1 MSCYAGHEWGSGVPI
16 QGKYHSKW
24 AKYSLKIGEIEL
36 IYARSAFKMFSKHK
50 SMPGALHERS
60 LPRGS
65 LGDIDRSDMLASKVQ
80 MLEQI
85 ARDSVASGRENNAIG
100 AIRLL
105 AELTGFGVDQKR

>member
-16 QGKYHSKW
+16 QGKQRPKW

-65 LGDIDRSDMLASKVQ
+65 LTQKKPLLLGQKVPQ
-80 MLEQI
+80 VETHSQ
-85 ARDSVASGRENNAIG
+85 
-100 AIRLL
+100 
-105 AELTGFGVDQKR
+105 

>member
-65 LGDIDRSDMLASKVQ
+65 LVEESSHKSLSKSSFPFSESKG
-80 MLEQI
+80 L
-85 ARDSVASGRENNAIG
+85 
-100 AIRLL
+100 
-105 AELTGFGVDQKR
+105 

>member
-1 MSCYAGHEWGSGVPI
+1 MPI

-65 LGDIDRSDMLASKVQ
+65 LG
-80 MLEQI
+80 
-85 ARDSVASGRENNAIG
+85 VA
-100 AIRLL
+100 
-105 AELTGFGVDQKR
+105 

>member
-1 MSCYAGHEWGSGVPI
+1 MSCYAGHDWGSGVPI
-16 QGKYHSKW
+16 WGKQRPKW

-65 LGDIDRSDMLASKVQ
+65 LARLCNHLSLNELCHLRHLRHAHEDVQSDHSPP
-80 MLEQI
+80 
-85 ARDSVASGRENNAIG
+85 R
-100 AIRLL
+100 
-105 AELTGFGVDQKR
+105 

>member
-65 LGDIDRSDMLASKVQ
+65 LTGGWGVCVSTAQ
-80 MLEQI
+80 TQH
-85 ARDSVASGRENNAIG
+85 
-100 AIRLL
+100 LL
-105 AELTGFGVDQKR
+105 YQQ

>member
-1 MSCYAGHEWGSGVPI
+1 MPI

-65 LGDIDRSDMLASKVQ
+65 LTQLMMCSLRCLFSMQGKPVSESKLQ
-80 MLEQI
+80 LC
-85 ARDSVASGRENNAIG
+85 DHG
-100 AIRLL
+100 
-105 AELTGFGVDQKR
+105 